1 MLATR
6 NLLRRRL
13 ASTNALLAVV
23 CLAQF
28 MVILDVSIV
37 NIALPSIRDG
47 LGFSTTGLQWVV
59 NAYTLTFAGLL
70 MLGGRSADLLGRRRV
85 FLAGTAM
92 FALSSLAC
100 AVASSRGLL
109 IGARGVQ
116 GIAGAV
122 SSPATLSI
130 ITSTLPEGR
139 ERNRGLALWGAMGAA
154 GASSG
159 ALLGGALTQWF
170 GWQAIFLINIPL
182 GAVVVGLGLLAIPA
196 IAPVNAH
203 GRHFDALG
211 ATLITAGLISVTFG
225 IVRTDTLGWG
235 STGVLAPLAAGVL
248 LLGAFG
254 FVEARVARSP
264 LIPLRIFRIRRLR
277 AANLIVLLMYGANF
291 PAWFFITLYLQ
302 QVLHYSAIEAGLAF
316 LPMTLSIFTGSTL
329 SPRLVA
335 RFGPRRVIVAAMA
348 SMSAGMLLLT
358 GIAPGGTYAG
368 TVLAGAILTAG
379 GMGFSLVP
387 ATIVAMQG
395 VAGAES
401 GVASGLLNTSRLMGG
416 ALGLAILSTIA
427 STQTRGDA
435 DVSAA
440 RALTDGFDLAFTVAV
455 GFALVAGVI
464 AAVALRPAAQA
475 SELVELTEP
484 LEADERDALA
494 A

>member
-6 NLLRRRL
+6 NLLKRRL

-47 LGFSTTGLQWVV
+47 LHFSTTGLQWVV

-92 FALSSLAC
+92 FAVSSLVC
-100 AVASSRGLL
+100 ALASSRGLL
-109 IGARGVQ
+109 IGARGIQ

-139 ERNRGLALWGAMGAA
+139 ERNRGLALWGAMGAL

-170 GWQAIFLINIPL
+170 GWQAIFAVNIPL
-182 GAVVVGLGLLAIPA
+182 GAIVVGLGLLAIPA
-196 IAPVNAH
+196 IAPVDAH

-211 ATLITAGLISVTFG
+211 AALITAGLIAVTFG

-235 STGVLAPLAAGVL
+235 STGVLAPLAAGVAL
-248 LLGAFG
+248 LVAF
-254 FVEARVARSP
+254 FYVEARVASAP
-264 LIPLRIFRIRRLR
+264 LVPLSIFRLKRLR
-277 AANLIVLLMYGANF
+277 AANLIVLLMYAANF

-302 QVLHYSAIEAGLAF
+302 QVLRFDAIEAGLAF
-316 LPMTLSIFTGSTL
+316 LPMTLSIFIGSTL
-329 SPRLVA
+329 APRVVA
-335 RFGPRRVIVAAMA
+335 RFGSRAVIVTAMA

-358 GIAPGGTYAG
+358 GIVPGGTYVG
-368 TVLAGAILTAG
+368 TVLAGSVLTAL

-387 ATIVAMQG
+387 STIVAMSG

-427 STQTRGDA
+427 SSVTRGETGL
-435 DVSAA
+435 SAA
-440 RALTDGFDLAFTVAV
+440 RALTNGFDLAFTVAV
-455 GFALVAGVI
+455 GFAVTAAVL
-464 AAVALRPAAQA
+464 AAVALRPEAAQTT
-475 SELVELTEP
+475 EVVELP
-484 LEADERDALA
+484 EAREREAVA